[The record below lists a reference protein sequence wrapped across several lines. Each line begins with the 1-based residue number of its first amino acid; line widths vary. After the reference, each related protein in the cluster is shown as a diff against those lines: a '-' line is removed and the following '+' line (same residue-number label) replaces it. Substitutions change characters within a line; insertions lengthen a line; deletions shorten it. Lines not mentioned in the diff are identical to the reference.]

1 MTPFEIVSLVI
12 AGISAIAACI
22 SAIGVFLTKTEVKKL
37 KVKLRDINLGSK
49 TNSGVMAGLVQGD
62 VYEK

>member
-1 MTPFEIVSLVI
+1 MTSYEIISLVI
-12 AGISAIAACI
+12 AGISAIAACA
-22 SAIGVFLTKTEVKKL
+22 SAIGAFLAKAEVKKL
-37 KVKLRDINLGSK
+37 KAELRDINLHAE